1 MSISEKLKKL
11 AELINKLP
19 GIGPKMSER
28 LAYHIFQMNVSEVR
42 ELIDAIESVKKLNL
56 CSECFLPTEDK
67 LCKICSD
74 ASRDRT
80 VICVVKNVS
89 SVNAIERTGKF
100 SGVYLVLDK
109 ILSPL
114 DGTSPEKARIKKL
127 LERISAGGIKE
138 VIIATDTDTEGE
150 LTANYI
156 AQAIKMDGLKI
167 TRLGYGMP
175 VGGSLEYA
183 DEITLS
189 RSLEGRKE
197 I

>member
-1 MSISEKLKKL
+1 MGIPEKLKKL

-28 LAYHIFQMNVSEVR
+28 LAYHIFQMDISEVR
-42 ELIDAIESVKKLNL
+42 ELVEAIESVKDKLNL
-56 CSECFLPTEDK
+56 CSECFLPTENK

-114 DGTSPEKARIKKL
+114 DGTSPEKGRIEKL
-127 LERISAGGIKE
+127 LERISGGVKE
-138 VIIATDTDTEGE
+138 VIVATDTDTEGE

-156 AQAIKMDGLKI
+156 AQTIKTAGLKI